1 MKISNPL
8 GVLGEDAAC
17 DYLVRKGYKIIERNW
32 RKSHTE
38 IDIIAIQ
45 GSTLVFV
52 EVKARSS
59 DSFGNP
65 FESIPPWKVK
75 NLVKTAQFYKL
86 LNPKL
91 PEDLRIDAVG
101 VFVENGRIEKIEHLE
116 NISGF

>member
-52 EVKARSS
+52 E
-59 DSFGNP
+59 
-65 FESIPPWKVK
+65 
-75 NLVKTAQFYKL
+75 
-86 LNPKL
+86 
-91 PEDLRIDAVG
+91 
-101 VFVENGRIEKIEHLE
+101 NGRIEKIEHLE